1 MIHVTAF
8 RKNGKHSTGPSTY
21 GPWVR
26 TYSKWI
32 SLKSV
37 LTVCSYKAQSNE
49 ICTYRRVSRGSLPR
63 VRRYDLLYLR
73 TVEYDKYIINE
84 PSADICRIIAHS
96 KRGETSPRQYLTLLL
111 FEIKL
116 AAIISSI
123 HPHCLVKTANS
134 ETPNTGT
141 SKGQRDKIYI
151 AVVLCHTDLSYGP
164 DTSYNTDIYIILI
177 SHAFVIMIHHP
188 GVISHHAD
196 IITCWYVVWYH
207 MLQYWYVN
215 C

>member
-1 MIHVTAF
+1 MKSVRTEGCHVGLF
-8 RKNGKHSTGPSTY
+8 REFVGTTCCTY
-21 GPWVR
+21 GQSNTTNISSMNLVLTSVVSLR
-26 TYSKWI
+26 TQSEEKLPPDNI
-32 SLKSV
+32 SLF
-37 LTVCSYKAQSNE
+37 
-49 ICTYRRVSRGSLPR
+49 
-63 VRRYDLLYLR
+63 
-73 TVEYDKYIINE
+73 
-84 PSADICRIIAHS
+84 
-96 KRGETSPRQYLTLLL
+96 LL
-111 FEIKL
+111 FEIEL

-141 SKGQRDKIYI
+141 SKGQRDEIYI

-177 SHAFVIMIHHP
+177 WHAFVIMIHHP